1 MRKNTLIIAAIAAIA
16 TVGMMPVSASAGGF
30 NVKKCKACHAV
41 GKTKVGPDWAEV
53 AKVYGDAGTLAADF
67 KAGFTTRRVAE
78 ANPKWKG
85 KEGMMTGQFKKLI
98 VGHEDEAAA
107 ALFAAVKA
115 GKI

>member
-1 MRKNTLIIAAIAAIA
+1 MKKVLIIAAITAIT

-41 GKTKVGPDWAEV
+41 GKKKVGPAWDEV
-53 AKVYGDAGTLAADF
+53 AKAYGDEATLAADF
-67 KAGFTTRRVAE
+67 KAGFTTRKYAE